1 MSPFIQIIGKI
12 LARSITSVRKR
23 VKQRKIL
30 HDFDQ
35 SLLLGPSATVV
46 NQDEVFSIDFII

>member
-1 MSPFIQIIGKI
+1 MFIQILERI

-35 SLLLGPSATVV
+35 SLLLGPSATVI
-46 NQDEVFSIDFII
+46 NQDEVFYIEFMF

>member
-1 MSPFIQIIGKI
+1 MFIQILERI

-35 SLLLGPSATVV
+35 SLLLGPSATVI
-46 NQDEVFSIDFII
+46 NQDEVF